1 MTHSQEFLRDKFARV
16 GVGTT
21 PKDLAF
27 IGNPNC
33 GAAIWKRQPLKSFQ
47 AWIDA
52 IEPDNLPIARVVL
65 QPDVA
70 KNAITNLAELSGL
83 PDCRERTILAEDIAA
98 LANMFASIMRTSY
111 LKLSLVAV
119 TTNKCLNFQIDQL
132 KARLICTYRGCGLQ
146 YEISKNDNKHSN
158 FYSVPTGSPIIIKGT
173 LWPESPNLDI
183 SYQSPPFE
191 GTGETRLVL
200 TLDPVEDLEVQVNQ
214 KFLH

>member
-1 MTHSQEFLRDKFARV
+1 MIDSQEFLRDKFARV

-21 PKDLAF
+21 PKGLAF
-27 IGNPNC
+27 IESPNC

-52 IEPDNLPIARVVL
+52 IEPDNLPTARVVL
-65 QPDVA
+65 QPSVA
-70 KNAITNLAELSGL
+70 KNAIINLAESSGL

-98 LANMFASIMRTSY
+98 LTNMFASIMRTSY
-111 LKLSLVAV
+111 LKLGLVVV
-119 TTNKCLNFQIDQL
+119 TTNTCLNFQIDQL

-146 YEISKNDNKHSN
+146 YEISENDNKPTN
-158 FYSVPTGSPIIIKGT
+158 IYSVPTGSPIIIKGT
-173 LWPESPNLDI
+173 LWPESPNLEI

-191 GTGETRLVL
+191 STGETRFLI
-200 TLDPVEDLEVQVNQ
+200 TLDLVEDLDVQVNQ

>member
-1 MTHSQEFLRDKFARV
+1 M
-16 GVGTT
+16 
-21 PKDLAF
+21 
-27 IGNPNC
+27 
-33 GAAIWKRQPLKSFQ
+33 
-47 AWIDA
+47 
-52 IEPDNLPIARVVL
+52 
-65 QPDVA
+65 
-70 KNAITNLAELSGL
+70 
-83 PDCRERTILAEDIAA
+83 
-98 LANMFASIMRTSY
+98 
-111 LKLSLVAV
+111 

-158 FYSVPTGSPIIIKGT
+158 IYSVPTGSPIIIKGT